1 MANGKFWEQAATFFD
16 GVAGVTNS
24 IEGVTGSLADNAE
37 NVARGQSAIWD
48 ARQTK
53 DERTLDMQLERYKVL
68 RGDNV
73 QLYWAGAAVAG
84 LVILLLVK

>member
-1 MANGKFWEQAATFFD
+1 MAGKFWDNVVGFFD
-16 GVAGVTNS
+16 GLTRVSESV
-24 IEGVTGSLADNAE
+24 EGVTGSLADNAE

-53 DERTLDMQLERYKVL
+53 EERDLAMQLQRYKVL

-73 QLYWAGAAVAG
+73 QLYWAAAVGCAFG
-84 LVILLLVK
+84 LVLLAK